1 MNDETPLTTRGVPR
15 TRFDPLRDAPRAKK
29 ADLAGV
35 GLEFGDPESEGPDFP
50 ENDVLDPVSAVRR
63 RIVELGLE
71 NSIEG
76 AQALDLAAK
85 AVDSVGS
92 AAAACHHELRMLMD
106 AIRASKPAETTGD
119 PTEDVLSRKRKA
131 KGA

>member
-1 MNDETPLTTRGVPR
+1 MDDETPLNSRGTPR

-35 GLEFGDPESEGPDFP
+35 ELEFGELGDEVP

-106 AIRASKPAETTGD
+106 AIRTSKPAETSGD
-119 PTEDVLSRKRKA
+119 PTEDVLSRRRKA